1 MLLYVLL
8 PCCLFWSLAQS
19 YLYYRGHYPTH
30 LLPLQALIMC
40 GTSWLGFDAVQ
51 RDGDHVWMLYVG
63 FLVPVVASVSIV
75 AVVLKE
81 VRGIEV
87 LAALQVLGYVV
98 LCVAF
103 CLLDTVVSACVCGA
117 CLSLVGVYSYKLV
130 ETSDDTSY
138 LIHI

>member
-1 MLLYVLL
+1 MILLYVLL
-8 PCCLFWSLAQS
+8 PCCLFWSVAQS
-19 YLYYRGHYPTH
+19 FLYYRGHYPTH
-30 LLPLQALIMC
+30 LLPLQALIAC

-51 RDGDHVWMLYVG
+51 RDGWLFFVG
-63 FLVPVVASVSIV
+63 FLVPIAASVSIV
-75 AVVLKE
+75 FVVLKE

-87 LAALQVLGYVV
+87 LAVLQVLGYVD

-103 CLLDTVVSACVCGA
+103 CLSNAVVSACVCGA